1 MPGPLTFDLN
11 AARAR
16 EGISDALGARPQQ
29 PQMMQPQMM
38 PPQMMQPPGMNP
50 RLGAPPAPNFGAQ
63 PMAPQQSPTGAVF
76 GGPTQFMQSLPPQAQ
91 QMAQRMPQPWGQ
103 PPQFGPQR
111 QPLNPQQFLQQF
123 MSQMPQGSPARQAQL
138 NPQLLQML
146 QRYGQ

>member
-29 PQMMQPQMM
+29 
-38 PPQMMQPPGMNP
+38 PQMMQPPGMNP

-103 PPQFGPQR
+103 PPQFGPQGAPQR